1 MLSED
6 NDLAEQRPVALDP
19 RPLSARLWT
28 YQAQRFP
35 LTSQGALIV
44 LFALSCVC
52 FGALTRGSPEPPP
65 SESVIIAIVVV
76 FLLFFQFR
84 VSDEHRDYDEDFRA
98 RPELPV
104 PKGVITLPELDIFVV
119 GSMAIQAVLTA
130 ALHPPLLALLFP
142 PWLWIFLVRN
152 DFFAKHTLE
161 RRPMLSLA
169 LHLGFFPLAALYAV
183 AADQLPVNGALSP
196 GLIAFLLLSVL
207 CAAAIEFARKCLAPE
222 NERAGV
228 VTYSRLWGPTRAG
241 MTTAFM
247 LVTALICALLA
258 FLATRASGLWFLPA
272 AAIGFG
278 AFISAAWYAEKATQ
292 QRSARL
298 LVWTACWI
306 AAAYAS
312 VGILPLIVRHMSDV
326 AR

>member
-1 MLSED
+1 M
-6 NDLAEQRPVALDP
+6 AEQRPVALDP
-19 RPLSARLWT
+19 RPLAARLWD

-35 LTSQGALIV
+35 LSSQGALIV

-52 FGALTRGSPEPPP
+52 FGALTRGSPEPPL
-65 SESVIIAIVVV
+65 SESVLIAIVVV

-84 VSDEHRDYDEDFRA
+84 VADEHRDYDEDVEA

-119 GSMAIQAVLTA
+119 GSMAMQAVLTA

-152 DFFAKHTLE
+152 DFFAKNTLE
-161 RRPMLSLA
+161 RRPIVSLMA
-169 LHLGFFPLAALYAV
+169 HLAFFPLVALYAI
-183 AADQLPVNGALSP
+183 AADQLPVAGALSP
-196 GLIAFLLLSVL
+196 GLVAFLLLSVL

-222 NERAGV
+222 SERAGV

-241 MTTAFM
+241 MTTAFT

-258 FLATRASGLWFLPA
+258 FLATRTSGLWFLPA

-278 AFISAAWYAEKATQ
+278 AFTGAAWYAENPTQ
-292 QRSARL
+292 QRSSGL

-312 VGILPLIVRHMSDV
+312 VGIVPLLVRHAADV

>member
-1 MLSED
+1 M
-6 NDLAEQRPVALDP
+6 AVQKPVALDP
-19 RPLSARLWT
+19 RPLSARLWD

-65 SESVIIAIVVV
+65 SESVLIAIVVV

-84 VSDEHRDYDEDFRA
+84 VADEHRDYDEDVRA

-104 PKGVITLPELDIFVV
+104 PKGVITLPELDIFVI
-119 GSMAIQAVLTA
+119 GSMAMQVVLTA

-152 DFFAKHTLE
+152 DFFAKRTLE
-161 RRPMLSLA
+161 QRPIVSLA
-169 LHLGFFPLAALYAV
+169 AHLLFFPLVALYAV
-183 AADQLPVNGALSP
+183 AADQLPVTGALSP

-207 CAAAIEFARKCLAPE
+207 CAAAIEFARKCVAPE
-222 NERAGV
+222 NERPGV

-241 MTTAFM
+241 MTTAFT

-258 FLATRASGLWFLPA
+258 FLATRASGVWFLPA
-272 AAIGFG
+272 AAVGFG
-278 AFISAAWYAEKATQ
+278 AFLGAAWYAETPTRE
-292 QRSARL
+292 RSARL
-298 LVWTACWI
+298 LVWTAGWI

-312 VGILPLIVRHMSDV
+312 VGILPLVVRHASDI